1 MNWKKS
7 ISLLVIVHCF
17 VINILA
23 QKAQVGV
30 TISGFSDNDVAR
42 FESLEDDSSTAA
54 GKSFTFGITYL
65 KPLNKWLD
73 FESGVEYLSCSVE
86 RSSMMSDI
94 NTGLFTSTRSST
106 MSLISAPI
114 TVRANFLKYF
124 FVNAGLILDL
134 DVSNNRIV
142 DSQTGVGTVFGLGV
156 KYDFKSGI
164 SIFVNP
170 VGRIHTFPLS
180 EKYQEHLLEST
191 VRFGVVCRL

>member
-1 MNWKKS
+1 MNLKKL
-7 ISLLVIVHCF
+7 ICLLFALNFYVAVIV
-17 VINILA
+17 A
-23 QKAQVGV
+23 QKGSIGV
-30 TISGFSDNDVAR
+30 SFSGFSDNDVAR
-42 FESLEDDSSTAA
+42 FKSLLDDSSTSA

-73 FESGVEYLSCSVE
+73 FETGMEYISCSVE
-86 RSSMMSDI
+86 KSSMMSDI

-106 MSLISAPI
+106 MSLISAPL

-180 EKYQEHLLEST
+180 DKYQEHLLEST
-191 VRFGVVCRL
+191 VRFGVVYKL